1 MPRRFTSTSPA
12 GLDGVSVRRSTISG
26 LLVLGSVNGLM
37 GDTMGAEDLVMR
49 AKNRPVGCVGDV
61 VEELTVLG
69 QTAAARWT
77 A

>member
-1 MPRRFTSTSPA
+1 
-12 GLDGVSVRRSTISG
+12 
-26 LLVLGSVNGLM
+26 M